1 MLAVLVVPFL
11 LYQYSLLPLSLE
23 LSSGTK
29 SNAILLPPY
38 PEDAA
43 LSEEQEDHQGNTQET
58 GKISGGSKEDKQTR
72 SRDVT
77 YKAEFRNL
85 RREMGSGG
93 AVLVTGCMG
102 TLGMAITTRLL
113 SQSRDDL
120 SGDFVRVMCID
131 RFPFQQEKINQRE
144 GRQSSFFLPTEF
156 EGPNFRYI
164 QGDIRDSVLMASIFT
179 PQPEDANWFI
189 RGVIHLA
196 SISDV
201 SIRLS
206 LNASPTN
213 CNLLGIE
220 MRGT

>member
-1 MLAVLVVPFL
+1 MRGWKRRLLLLAVLVVPFL

-43 LSEEQEDHQGNTQET
+43 LSEEQEDPQGNTQGTE
-58 GKISGGSKEDKQTR
+58 KVSGGGEEHKRTGS
-72 SRDVT
+72 SDVT
-77 YKAEFRNL
+77 YKAEWRNL
-85 RREMGSGG
+85 RETGGDG

-102 TLGMAITTRLL
+102 TLGMAIAKRLL
-113 SQSRDDL
+113 SQARDDI
-120 SGDFVRVMCID
+120 SGDFVRVICVD
-131 RFPFQQEKINQRE
+131 RFPLQQEKINQRE

-164 QGDIRDSVLMASIFT
+164 QGDIRDSVLTESIFT
-179 PQPEDANWFI
+179 PQPEDANWLI

-201 SIRLS
+201 SIRGLN
-206 LNASPTN
+206 LNASS
-213 CNLLGIE
+213 
-220 MRGT
+220 